1 MRRFSVALTL
11 LLAAALPAGGA
22 LAQGRG
28 DVRAEPKADA
38 KPADGKAADAKAAD
52 AKIKRPPATLD
63 DLFGRLAAAKSESEA
78 NGVANLIERRWARS
92 GSDTADLL
100 MSRAADAFKA
110 KDFPLAVE
118 LLDRVLTLRP
128 EWAEAWH
135 RRATAFFLLD
145 DPVSAIAD
153 IQRVIAKEPRHF
165 GAWAGLG
172 HIYMSGGDKK
182 RALEAYRKALAL
194 HPHMPKLRDMIDRLA
209 PELDGR
215 DI

>member
-1 MRRFSVALTL
+1 MRCRPLVFAL
-11 LLAAALPAGGA
+11 LLALAPFGSA
-22 LAQGRG
+22 LAQ
-28 DVRAEPKADA
+28 AKIEPKADS
-38 KPADGKAADAKAAD
+38 KAAPEAKT
-52 AKIKRPPATLD
+52 KRPPATLD
-63 DLFGRLAAAKSESEA
+63 DLFARLAAAKDESEA
-78 NGVANLIERRWARS
+78 NGIANLIERRWARS

-100 MSRAADAFKA
+100 MSRAGEALKG

-145 DPVSAIAD
+145 DPLSAIAD

-182 RALEAYRKALAL
+182 RALEAYRKALAI
-194 HPHMPKLRDMIDRLA
+194 HPHMAKLRDVIERLT
-209 PELDGR
+209 PEIDGR

>member
-1 MRRFSVALTL
+1 MRHFMLAFALFL
-11 LLAAALPAGGA
+11 GAAPAA
-22 LAQGRG
+22 SDAFAQGRA
-28 DVRAEPKADA
+28 DSRPAPRAES
-38 KPADGKAADAKAAD
+38 KPAEAKT
-52 AKIKRPPATLD
+52 KRPPATLD
-63 DLFGRLAAAKSESEA
+63 DLFARLAAAKDETEA
-78 NGVANLIERRWARS
+78 NGIANLIERRWARS

-100 MSRAADAFKA
+100 MGRAGEALKG

-172 HIYMSGGDKK
+172 HIYMSGGDKR
-182 RALEAYRKALAL
+182 RALEAYRKALAI
-194 HPHMPKLRDMIDRLA
+194 HPHMAKLRDIIERLT
-209 PELDGR
+209 PEIDGR

>member
-1 MRRFSVALTL
+1 MRRLSIALAVL
-11 LLAAALPAGGA
+11 LGLAPLAGEA
-22 LAQGRG
+22 LAQARG
-28 DVRAEPKADA
+28 DVRAQPKADS
-38 KPADGKAADAKAAD
+38 KPAPE

-63 DLFGRLAAAKSESEA
+63 DLFARLAAAKDAAEA

-100 MSRAADAFKA
+100 MSRAGEALKG

-153 IQRVIAKEPRHF
+153 IQRVIAREPRHF

-194 HPHMPKLRDMIDRLA
+194 HPHMAKLRDMIERLT
-209 PELDGR
+209 PEIDGR